1 MNVSKGCV
9 YDPETL
15 TLLRAA
21 LDAAWDAL
29 PPEHHLR
36 TTKSE
41 LAARL
46 LHLAARG
53 ERDPDRLRAWTLMG
67 ALPSE

>member
-1 MNVSKGCV
+1 MSDATGGA

-15 TLLRAA
+15 SLLRTA

-53 ERDPDRLRAWTLMG
+53 ERDPDRLRTKALIG
-67 ALPSE
+67 AVRSF